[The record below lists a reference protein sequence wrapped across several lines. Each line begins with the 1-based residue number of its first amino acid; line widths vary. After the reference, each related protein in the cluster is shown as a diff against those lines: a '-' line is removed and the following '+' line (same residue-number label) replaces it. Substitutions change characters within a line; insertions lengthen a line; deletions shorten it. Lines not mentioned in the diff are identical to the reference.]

1 MRTEGYMGGSPPS
14 ATCKQLAG
22 IQLVQI
28 PYGVGHI
35 LGGAAVVAAVGGRG
49 VAVAVAV
56 AVVGSCA

>member
-1 MRTEGYMGGSPPS
+1 MGGSPPS

-35 LGGAAVVAAVGGRG
+35 PGVAGVAAAVVGGGDDDDDAA
-49 VAVAVAV
+49 AVAVA
-56 AVVGSCA
+56 GSCA

>member
-1 MRTEGYMGGSPPS
+1 MGGSPPS